1 MSRPK
6 ESRDKNKRKSPK
18 RAIWSVLF
26 CKVCDKHFEVTPVEI
41 TKKYCSRKCMNSC
54 KEYRDKL
61 KNIDRSYMKTEAYR
75 NATVDPNLPI
85 YHRYQ
90 LEVQRLSEETY
101 QKYKDEINPKNYI
114 RTLCGIE
121 GGYQLDHIKS
131 IKQCF
136 NKGLSPKI
144 VAKKN
149 NLQML

>member
-26 CKVCDKHFEVTPVEI
+26 CKVCDKHFE
-41 TKKYCSRKCMNSC
+41 
-54 KEYRDKL
+54 L
-61 KNIDRSYMKTEAYR
+61 
-75 NATVDPNLPI
+75 
-85 YHRYQ
+85 
-90 LEVQRLSEETY
+90 QRLSKENY

-149 NLQML
+149 NLQMLPWKENL